1 MSQSGV
7 PIVSDVAKVAV
18 NTANAVSSIASGGN
32 VFENLGRIAIQ
43 PATFAAGKLHTTT
56 FGVADK
62 VPVLGD
68 VSRLG
73 YELSND
79 PRNKQKALQ
88 FGIATAKAAAVAGGA
103 AVGGPL
109 IAGQLG
115 IGSGAGALLGGGI
128 AQKLSNGDIS
138 GAANLAS
145 GAATGYLAGT
155 DIGQA
160 FSPYASDIK
169 NLINSAPKSS
179 ANTPIN
185 NITPA
190 NQIVNKSVGFSGPTI
205 LIAAGTIFVA
215 FYYMKKRRVF

>member
-7 PIVSDVAKVAV
+7 PIVSDIAKVAV
-18 NTANAVSSIASGGN
+18 NTANSVSNIASGGN

-43 PATFAAGKLHTTT
+43 PATFAAGTLHSGS
-56 FGVADK
+56 FGIADK
-62 VPVLGD
+62 VPVIGE
-68 VSRLG
+68 VTKSG
-73 YELSND
+73 YELSGD
-79 PRNKQKALQ
+79 IKNKQLASQ
-88 FGIATAKAAAVAGGA
+88 FGVSSLKAGAVAGGA
-103 AVGGPL
+103 IVGGPL

-145 GAATGYLAGT
+145 GAASGYLAGT

-169 NLINSAPKSS
+169 NLINSAPKNS

-190 NQIVNKSVGFSGPTI
+190 NQIVNKSIGISGGTI
-205 LIAAGTIFVA
+205 LIAVFTAGI
-215 FYYMKKRRVF
+215 FYYYAKQKRVF

>member
-18 NTANAVSSIASGGN
+18 NTANAVSNIASGGN

-43 PATFAAGKLHTTT
+43 PATFAAGTLHSGS
-56 FGVADK
+56 FGLADK
-62 VPVLGD
+62 VPVIGD
-68 VSRLG
+68 VSKTG
-73 YELSND
+73 YALSDD
-79 PRNKQKALQ
+79 PRNRQKALD
-88 FGIATAKAAAVAGGA
+88 FGIASAKAGAVAGGA
-103 AVGGPL
+103 IVGGPL

-128 AQKLSNGDIS
+128 AQKLSNGDLA

-169 NLINSAPKSS
+169 NLINSAPKNS
-179 ANTPIN
+179 ANSPIN

-190 NQIVNKSVGFSGPTI
+190 NQVVNKSIGFSGGTI
-205 LIAAGTIFVA
+205 LIAVFSAGI
-215 FYYMKKRRVF
+215 FYYYAKQKRIF